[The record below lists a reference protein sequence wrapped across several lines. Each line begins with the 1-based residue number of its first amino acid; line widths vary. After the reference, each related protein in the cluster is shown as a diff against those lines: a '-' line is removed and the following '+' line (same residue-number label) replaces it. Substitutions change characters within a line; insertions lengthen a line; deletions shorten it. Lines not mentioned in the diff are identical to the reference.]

1 MKFTRLFVERPTLVT
16 VFLALVLIAGT
27 LSGFRLVKQQ
37 LPNYDV
43 PSIQVLLTYSG
54 ASTTEMRDAIVRPLE
69 DQIAGAPDLDYV
81 ETSIEPGQATI
92 VAVFALTSDENTD
105 LVQVQGRV
113 QNSLH
118 QLPND
123 LPTPQISIYNP
134 SEAVVVSL
142 AASSTSLSLG
152 QLSAIV
158 TNNVV
163 PTIEQVPG
171 ISYVEENGNVTASI
185 QVNVNPRKL
194 QSSGFTLTD
203 VINAIANNNVR
214 APGGILYAPNRETN
228 LDIRGDVR
236 NVPTVADLL
245 LGNTTTASG
254 ASGVSSLYPWTA
266 VARLYRIADVAKV
279 TDAYETQRVFA
290 YTKGTPTIEL
300 DVQKA
305 AGASEVTASNA
316 VLAELPQLRA
326 QYPQIQFNVLDV
338 QATYTKE
345 LLSGVTRTL
354 IEGII
359 ITALVMLFFLRS
371 WRKAVVVMIA
381 VPTSFLVTLGAM
393 QLMGFTIDTVSLLG
407 MTLMIGILVD
417 DSIVVLENIS
427 RHQEEG
433 EPPRMAAINGLSEIG
448 IATIVITLVIVVV
461 FLPLSFLPG
470 SVGLFLREFGFVVTV
485 ATLTSLFVSF
495 AVTPAL
501 SGRWALLSQWKP
513 WPIVD
518 RFTSWFDR
526 VRTWYARRALRWGL
540 DHQRTVVWVS
550 FGSLVAA
557 LLLIPLGVVG
567 FEYMPPVD
575 RGELF
580 VTIDYPTGT
589 PLTTTT
595 AAVRT
600 AERIVDNVPD
610 LASETS
616 IAGAYQG
623 ALSGYID
630 NGAVGQIHIFL
641 KDSRHRSTQAWSQ
654 TLAREIARA
663 LPGAKVT
670 GVPSTDPS
678 GGISQPIGY
687 VVSSVS
693 GDPSAAAAKVYAAL
707 QQTPGAID
715 VTTSNALDSP
725 QVDVEFN
732 RNAARALDASIGTA
746 STAVR
751 AAYGGY
757 TATEFTGPQ
766 GLKDVQVIYAHRFL
780 NSLSGIEAIP
790 IRANNGS
797 IIQVGDIAEL
807 RSAPAPPLIIRLNR
821 RNVVLIG
828 ANTAPGAMLSNVER
842 AFESRLGALHLPSGI
857 IVAPV
862 AGGNQQQVHET
873 VDEMSISLLLS
884 ILLVYLLMVA
894 LYNGYV
900 TPFIVMFTVPVAVV
914 GALGALALTH
924 QTLNLFS
931 LIGSIMLVGLVAKN
945 GILLVDFAN
954 QLRER
959 GFSKL
964 EAIVESAHHRFRP
977 IVMTTFAMIAGML
990 PLALALDPGAQA
1002 ERPLG
1007 IVVIGGLSSSLVLTL
1022 LLIPIMYLRFA
1033 PEKQPEERLV
1043 TPPTVS
1049 EERGGPAGSRSANEH
1064 RS

>member
-1 MKFTRLFVERPTLVT
+1 MKFTRVFVERPTLVF
-16 VFLALVLIAGT
+16 VFLCLVLIAGT

-54 ASTTEMRDAIVRPLE
+54 ASTTEMRDSIVRPLE
-69 DQIAGAPDLDYV
+69 DQIAGAPDLSYV
-81 ETSIEPGQATI
+81 ETSIQPGQASI
-92 VAVFALTSDENTD
+92 VAVFSLTSDQNTD

-142 AASSTSLSLG
+142 AASSSTLSLG
-152 QLSAIV
+152 DLSAIV
-158 TNNVV
+158 TNDVV
-163 PTIEQVPG
+163 PALEQVQG
-171 ISYVEENGNVTASI
+171 ISYVQENGNVTASI
-185 QVNVNPRKL
+185 QVNVNPRKIS
-194 QSSGFTLTD
+194 SSGFTLTD

-214 APGGILYAPNRETN
+214 APGGIVYSSNRETN
-228 LDIRGDVR
+228 LDIRGDVQD
-236 NVPTVADLL
+236 VPTVADLL
-245 LGNTTTASG
+245 LGNSTTATTSTSG
-254 ASGVSSLYPWTA
+254 SSSVSPWTA
-266 VARLYRIADVAKV
+266 TSRLLHISDVANV
-279 TDAYETQRVFA
+279 QDSYETQRVFA
-290 YTKGTPTIEL
+290 FTNGTPAIEL

-305 AGASEVTASNA
+305 AGSSEVTASNA
-316 VLAELPQLRA
+316 VLAQLPRLEE
-326 QYPQIQFNVLDV
+326 QYPNVKFSVLNV
-338 QATYTKE
+338 QSIYTE
-345 LLSGVTRTL
+345 QLLSGVTRTL

-359 ITALVMLFFLRS
+359 ITAIVMLFFLRS
-371 WRKAVVVMIA
+371 WRKAIVVMIA
-381 VPTSFLVTLGAM
+381 VPASFLVTLAAM
-393 QLMGFTIDTVSLLG
+393 QVMGFTLDTVSLLG

-433 EPPRMAAINGLSEIG
+433 EKPKDAAINGISEIG
-448 IATIVITLVIVVV
+448 VATIVITLVIVVV

-470 SVGLFLREFGFVVTV
+470 TVGLFLREFGLVVTV

-501 SGRWALLSQWKP
+501 SGRWALFSKWKP
-513 WPIVD
+513 WGIID
-518 RFTSWFDR
+518 RFTAWFDG
-526 VRTWYARRALRWGL
+526 VRTWYAQTALSWGL
-540 DHQRTVVWVS
+540 EHRGFVIFVS
-550 FGSLVAA
+550 FASLVLA
-557 LLLIPLGVVG
+557 LLMIPLGIVG

-575 RGELF
+575 RGEMF
-580 VTIDYPTGT
+580 VNINYPTGT
-589 PLTTTT
+589 PLTTVT
-595 AAVRT
+595 AAVRK
-600 AERIVDNVPD
+600 AEQIVLKVPD
-610 LASETS
+610 LQSETA

-623 ALSGYID
+623 MLTGYIN
-630 NGAVGQIHIFL
+630 NGSNGQIHIFL
-641 KDSRHRSTQAWSQ
+641 KPGRHRSTQYWSQ
-654 TLAREIARA
+654 TLAGQIGDV
-663 LPGAKVT
+663 LPGAQVT
-670 GVPSTDPS
+670 GVPSTDPQ

-687 VVSSVS
+687 VIESATTDPTEA
-693 GDPSAAAAKVYAAL
+693 GDKAFAAL
-707 QQTPGAID
+707 EQTPGVID
-715 VTTSNALDSP
+715 ATTSNALESP
-725 QVDVEFN
+725 QIEVNFN

-757 TATEFTGPQ
+757 TATQFTGPN
-766 GLKDVQVIYAHRFL
+766 GLKDVQVIYAMKDL
-780 NSLSGIEAIP
+780 DNLAGISAIP

-797 IIQVGDIAEL
+797 IITVGDIVDL
-807 RSAPAPPLIIRLNR
+807 QNQPAPPLIIRLER

-828 ANTAPGAMLSNVER
+828 ANVAPGATLSNVIR
-842 AFESRLGALHLPSGI
+842 AFERRLRALNLPAEI
-857 IVAPV
+857 TVEPV
-862 AGGNQQQVHET
+862 AGGNQQQVT
-873 VDEMSISLLLS
+873 DTTREMSISLLLS
-884 ILLVYLLMVA
+884 IVLVYLLMVA

-954 QLRER
+954 QLRDR
-959 GFSKL
+959 GLSKL
-964 EAIVESAHHRFRP
+964 DAIVESAHHRFRP

-990 PLALALDPGAQA
+990 PLALALDPGSQA

-1033 PEKQPEERLV
+1033 PDDKKDEAVVKRGPERE
-1043 TPPTVS
+1043 PQTV
-1049 EERGGPAGSRSANEH
+1049 
-1064 RS
+1064 

>member
-16 VFLALVLIAGT
+16 VFLALVFIAGT

-69 DQIAGAPDLDYV
+69 DEIAGAPDLDYV
-81 ETSIEPGQATI
+81 ETSIEPGQASI

-142 AASSTSLSLG
+142 AASSSSLG
-152 QLSAIV
+152 LGALSAIV
-158 TNNVV
+158 TNDIV
-163 PTIEQVPG
+163 PAVEQVPG
-171 ISYVEENGNVTASI
+171 VSYVQENGDVTSSI
-185 QVNVNPRKL
+185 QVNVDPHKL

-203 VINAIANNNVR
+203 VINAISNNNVR
-214 APGGILYAPNRETN
+214 APGGILYQPNRETN
-228 LDIRGDVR
+228 LDIRGDVQD
-236 NVPTVADLL
+236 VPTVADLL
-245 LGNTTTASG
+245 LGNSTTASSSS
-254 ASGVSSLYPWTA
+254 ASSVYPWTA
-266 VARLYRIADVAKV
+266 SSRLYRISDVSNV
-279 TDAYETQRVFA
+279 QDAYETQRVFA
-290 YTKGTPTIEL
+290 YNKGKPTIEL

-305 AGASEVTASNA
+305 AGSSEVTASNA
-316 VLAELPQLRA
+316 VLAQLPRLRA
-326 QYPQIQFNVLDV
+326 QYPQVTFSVLNV
-338 QATYTKE
+338 QSTYTQD

-371 WRKAVVVMIA
+371 WRKAVVVMVA
-381 VPTSFLVTLGAM
+381 VPASFLVTLAAM
-393 QLMGFTIDTVSLLG
+393 QVLGFTVDTVSLLG

-433 EPPRMAAINGLSEIG
+433 EEPQAAAIGGLSEIG
-448 IATIVITLVIVVV
+448 VATIVITLVIVVV

-470 SVGLFLREFGFVVTV
+470 SVGLFLREFGLVVTV

-501 SGRWALLSQWKP
+501 SGRWALLSRWKP
-513 WPIVD
+513 WPIID
-518 RFTSWFDR
+518 RFTAWFDR
-526 VRTWYARRALRWGL
+526 VRVWYAGRALTWGL
-540 DHQRTVVWVS
+540 EHRALVVWIS

-580 VTIDYPTGT
+580 VTINYPTGT
-589 PLTTTT
+589 PLTTTR
-595 AAVRT
+595 AGVLQ
-600 AERIVDNVPD
+600 AEKIVDGVND
-610 LASETS
+610 LESETS
-616 IAGAYQG
+616 IAGAYEG
-623 ALSGYID
+623 ALTGYIT
-630 NGAVGQIHIFL
+630 NGAVGQIHVFL
-641 KDSRHRSTQAWSQ
+641 NAKRHRSTQTWAQS
-654 TLAREIARA
+654 LGNEIQKA
-663 LPGAKVT
+663 LPGAQVVA
-670 GVPSTDPS
+670 VPATDPS

-687 VVSSVS
+687 VVSSAT
-693 GDPSAAAAKVYAAL
+693 GDPSASAARAYQAL
-707 QQTPGAID
+707 VQTPGVID
-715 VTTSNALDSP
+715 ATTSNSADSP
-725 QVDVEFN
+725 QIEVDFN

-757 TATEFTGPQ
+757 TATQFTGPE
-766 GLKDVQVIYAHRFL
+766 GLKDVQVIYKQSDLTNLA
-780 NSLSGIEAIP
+780 GIQAIP

-797 IIQVGDIAEL
+797 IIRVGDIVNLADV
-807 RSAPAPPLIIRLNR
+807 PAPPLIIRLER

-828 ANTAPGAMLSNVER
+828 ANTAPGAVLSNVER
-842 AFESRLGALHLPSGI
+842 SFDKKLRGLHLPSDI
-857 IVAPV
+857 TVAPV
-862 AGGNQQQVHET
+862 AGGNQEQVHDT
-873 VDEMSISLLLS
+873 VSEMSISLLLS

-931 LIGSIMLVGLVAKN
+931 LIGAIMLVGLVAKN

-959 GFSKL
+959 GMSKFD
-964 EAIVESAHHRFRP
+964 AIVESAHHRFRP
-977 IVMTTFAMIAGML
+977 IVMTTLAMIAGML
-990 PLALALDPGAQA
+990 PLALALDPGSQA

-1007 IVVIGGLSSSLVLTL
+1007 IVVIGGLSSSLILTL

-1033 PEKQPEERLV
+1033 PEDQPAPEAALEPV
-1043 TPPTVS
+1043 
-1049 EERGGPAGSRSANEH
+1049 PAR
-1064 RS
+1064 

>member
-1 MKFTRLFVERPTLVT
+1 MKFTRVFVERPTLVT
-16 VFLALVLIAGT
+16 VFLCLVLIAGT

-54 ASTTEMRDAIVRPLE
+54 ASTTEMRDSIVRPLE
-69 DQIAGAPDLDYV
+69 DQIAGAPDLSYV
-81 ETSIEPGQATI
+81 ETAIQPGQASI
-92 VAVFALTSDENTD
+92 VAVFSLTSDENTD

-118 QLPND
+118 QLPSD

-142 AASSTSLSLG
+142 AASSSTLSLG
-152 QLSAIV
+152 DLSAIV
-158 TNNVV
+158 TNDVV
-163 PTIEQVPG
+163 PSIEQVPG
-171 ISYVEENGNVTASI
+171 ISYVQENGDVTASI
-185 QVNVNPRKL
+185 QVNVSPRKIS
-194 QSSGFTLTD
+194 SSGFTLTD

-214 APGGILYAPNRETN
+214 APGGIVYSPNRETN
-228 LDIRGDVR
+228 LDIRGDVQD
-236 NVPTVADLL
+236 VPTVADLL
-245 LGNTTTASG
+245 LGNSTTATTST
-254 ASGVSSLYPWTA
+254 SSSSDVNPWPATS
-266 VARLYRIADVAKV
+266 RLFHISDVANV
-279 TDAYETQRVFA
+279 QDAYETQRVFA
-290 YTKGTPTIEL
+290 FTNATPAIEL

-305 AGASEVTASNA
+305 AGSSEVTASNA
-316 VLAELPQLRA
+316 VLAELPLLEQ
-326 QYPQIQFNVLDV
+326 QYPNVKFSVLNV
-338 QATYTKE
+338 QSVYTE
-345 LLSGVTRTL
+345 QLLSGVTRTL

-371 WRKAVVVMIA
+371 WRKAIVVMIA
-381 VPTSFLVTLGAM
+381 VPASFLVTLAAM
-393 QLMGFTIDTVSLLG
+393 QVMGFTLDTVSLLG

-433 EPPRMAAINGLSEIG
+433 EKPKDAAINGISEIG
-448 IATIVITLVIVVV
+448 VATIVITLVIVVV

-470 SVGLFLREFGFVVTV
+470 TVGLFLREFGLVVTV

-501 SGRWALLSQWKP
+501 SGRWALFSKWKP
-513 WPIVD
+513 WGIID
-518 RFTSWFDR
+518 RFTDWFDG
-526 VRTWYARRALRWGL
+526 VRTWYARTALNWGL
-540 DHQRTVVWVS
+540 EHRSLVVWVS
-550 FGSLVAA
+550 FGSLVVA
-557 LLLIPLGVVG
+557 LALIPLGIVG

-580 VTIDYPTGT
+580 VNIDYPTGT
-589 PLTTTT
+589 PLTTVT
-595 AAVRT
+595 AAVRK
-600 AERIVDNVPD
+600 AEQIVLKVPD
-610 LASETS
+610 LQSETS

-623 ALSGYID
+623 MLTGYIN
-630 NGAVGQIHIFL
+630 NGSNGQIHIFL
-641 KDSRHRSTQAWSQ
+641 KDNRHRSTQYWSQ
-654 TLAREIARA
+654 TLANQIGNL
-663 LPGAKVT
+663 LPGAQVT

-687 VVSSVS
+687 VIESATTDPTDA
-693 GDPSAAAAKVYAAL
+693 GDKAFAAL
-707 QQTPGAID
+707 QETPGVID
-715 VTTSNALDSP
+715 ATTSNALESP
-725 QVDVEFN
+725 QIEVNFN

-757 TATEFTGPQ
+757 TATQFTGPN
-766 GLKDVQVIYAHRFL
+766 GLKDVQVIYEMKDL
-780 NSLSGIEAIP
+780 SNLSGISTIP

-797 IIQVGDIAEL
+797 IITVGDIVDLENQ
-807 RSAPAPPLIIRLNR
+807 PAPPLIIRLER

-828 ANTAPGAMLSNVER
+828 ANVAPGAVLSNVIRAYER
-842 AFESRLGALHLPSGI
+842 RLRTLNLPSDI
-857 IVAPV
+857 TVAPV
-862 AGGNQQQVHET
+862 SGGNQEQVT
-873 VDEMSISLLLS
+873 DTTYEMSVSLLLS

-914 GALGALALTH
+914 GALGALAITH

-954 QLRER
+954 QLRDR
-959 GFSKL
+959 GLTKFD
-964 EAIVESAHHRFRP
+964 AIVESAHHRFRP

-990 PLALALDPGAQA
+990 PLALALDPGSQA

-1033 PEKQPEERLV
+1033 PDDRKDEALVKRGPERESV
-1043 TPPTVS
+1043 PV
-1049 EERGGPAGSRSANEH
+1049 
-1064 RS
+1064 

>member
-1 MKFTRLFVERPTLVT
+1 MRFTRLFVERPTLVT
-16 VFLALVLIAGT
+16 VFLCLVLIAGS

-43 PSIQVLLTYSG
+43 PSIQVLLTYNG

-69 DQIAGAPDLDYV
+69 DQIAGSPDLSYV
-81 ETSIEPGQATI
+81 ETSIEPGQASI
-92 VAVFALTSDENTD
+92 VAVFSLTSDENTD

-142 AASSTSLSLG
+142 AASSTTDSLG

-158 TNNVV
+158 TNDIV
-163 PTIEQVPG
+163 PAIEQVPG
-171 ISYVEENGNVTASI
+171 VSYVQENGNVTASI
-185 QVNVNPRKL
+185 QVNVDPQKI
-194 QSSGFTLTD
+194 SASGFTLTD

-214 APGGILYAPNRETN
+214 APGGIVYEPNRETN
-228 LDIRGDVR
+228 LDIRGDVQD
-236 NVPTVADLL
+236 VPTVANLL
-245 LGNTTTASG
+245 VGNSTTAP
-254 ASGVSSLYPWTA
+254 ASSSTSSVYPWTA
-266 VARLYRIADVAKV
+266 TSRLYRISDVANV
-279 TDAYETQRVFA
+279 QDAYETQRVYA
-290 YTKGTPTIEL
+290 YTNGTPAIEL

-305 AGASEVTASNA
+305 AGSSEVTASNA
-316 VLAELPQLRA
+316 VIAQLPRLEQ
-326 QYPQIQFNVLDV
+326 QYPEIKFSVLNV
-338 QATYTKE
+338 QSTYTQD

-354 IEGII
+354 IEGIL
-359 ITALVMLFFLRS
+359 ITAIVMLFFLRS
-371 WRKAVVVMIA
+371 WRKAVVVMVA
-381 VPTSFLVTLGAM
+381 VPASFLVTLAAM
-393 QLMGFTIDTVSLLG
+393 NVLGFTLDTVSLLG

-433 EPPRMAAINGLSEIG
+433 EKPKEAAINGISEIG
-448 IATIVITLVIVVV
+448 VATIVITLVIVVV

-470 SVGLFLREFGFVVTV
+470 SVGLFLREFGLVVTV

-501 SGRWALLSQWKP
+501 SGRWALFSRWQP
-513 WPIVD
+513 WGVID
-518 RFTSWFDR
+518 RFTEWFDG
-526 VRTWYARRALRWGL
+526 VRIWYARTALTWGLERRAL
-540 DHQRTVVWVS
+540 VVWVS
-550 FGSLVAA
+550 FGSLVVA

-567 FEYMPPVD
+567 FEYYPPVD

-580 VTIDYPTGT
+580 VNINYPTGT
-589 PLTTTT
+589 PLTAVTN
-595 AAVRT
+595 AVRQ
-600 AERIVDNVPD
+600 AEQIVLKTPD
-610 LASETS
+610 LQSETS
-616 IAGAYQG
+616 ISGAYEG
-623 ALSGYID
+623 ALTGYIN
-630 NGAVGQIHIFL
+630 NGAIGQIHIFL
-641 KDSRHRSTQAWSQ
+641 KTGRHNSTQYWSQ
-654 TLAREIARA
+654 QLASRIQNA
-663 LPGAKVT
+663 LPGAQVT

-687 VVSSVS
+687 VIESATT
-693 GDPSAAAAKVYAAL
+693 DPTDAGNQAFAAL
-707 QQTPGAID
+707 QKTPGVID
-715 VTTSNALDSP
+715 ATTSNALESP
-725 QVDVEFN
+725 QIEVNFN

-757 TATEFTGPQ
+757 TATQFTGPD
-766 GLKDVQVIYAHRFL
+766 GLKNVQVIYEQKDLVNLA
-780 NSLSGIEAIP
+780 GISAIP

-797 IIQVGDIAEL
+797 IIRVGDIVDL
-807 RSAPAPPLIIRLNR
+807 QDVPAPPLIIRLER

-828 ANTAPGAMLSNVER
+828 ANVAPGATLSNVVRDYER
-842 AFESRLGALHLPSGI
+842 RLRALHLPSDI
-857 IVAPV
+857 TVAPV
-862 AGGNQQQVHET
+862 AGGNQQQVT
-873 VDEMSISLLLS
+873 DTTYEMSVSLLLS

-914 GALGALALTH
+914 GALGALAITR

-931 LIGSIMLVGLVAKN
+931 LIGCIMLVGLVAKN

-954 QLRER
+954 QLRDR
-959 GFSKL
+959 GLSKL
-964 EAIVESAHHRFRP
+964 DAIVESAHHRFRP

-990 PLALALDPGAQA
+990 PLALALDPGSQA

-1022 LLIPIMYLRFA
+1022 LLIPIMYLRFS
-1033 PEKQPEERLV
+1033 PEDRKDEKLVHRPASPEPV
-1043 TPPTVS
+1043 QV
-1049 EERGGPAGSRSANEH
+1049 
-1064 RS
+1064 

>member
-1 MKFTRLFVERPTLVT
+1 MRFTRLFVERPTLVT
-16 VFLALVLIAGT
+16 VFLCLVLIAGS

-43 PSIQVLLTYSG
+43 PSIQVLLTYNG

-69 DQIAGAPDLDYV
+69 DQIAGSPDLSYV
-81 ETSIEPGQATI
+81 ETSIEPGQASI
-92 VAVFALTSDENTD
+92 VAVFSLTSDENTD

-142 AASSTSLSLG
+142 AASSTTDSLG

-158 TNNVV
+158 TNDIV
-163 PTIEQVPG
+163 PAIEQVPG
-171 ISYVEENGNVTASI
+171 VSYVQENGNVTASI
-185 QVNVNPRKL
+185 QVNVDPQKI
-194 QSSGFTLTD
+194 SASGFTLTD

-214 APGGILYAPNRETN
+214 APGGIVYEPNRETN
-228 LDIRGDVR
+228 LDIRGDVQD
-236 NVPTVADLL
+236 VPTVANLL
-245 LGNTTTASG
+245 VGNSTTAS
-254 ASGVSSLYPWTA
+254 ASSSTSSVYPWTA
-266 VARLYRIADVAKV
+266 TSRLYRISDVANV
-279 TDAYETQRVFA
+279 QDAYETQRVYA
-290 YTKGTPTIEL
+290 YTNGTPAIEL

-305 AGASEVTASNA
+305 AGSSEVTASNA
-316 VLAELPQLRA
+316 VIAQLPRLEQ
-326 QYPQIQFNVLDV
+326 QYPEIKFSVLNV
-338 QATYTKE
+338 QSTYTQD

-354 IEGII
+354 IEGIL
-359 ITALVMLFFLRS
+359 ITAIVMLFFLRS
-371 WRKAVVVMIA
+371 WRKAVVVMVA
-381 VPTSFLVTLGAM
+381 VPASFLVTLAAM
-393 QLMGFTIDTVSLLG
+393 NVLGFTLDTVSLLG

-433 EPPRMAAINGLSEIG
+433 EKPKEAAINGISEIG
-448 IATIVITLVIVVV
+448 VATIVITLVIVVV

-470 SVGLFLREFGFVVTV
+470 SVGLFLREFGLVVTV

-501 SGRWALLSQWKP
+501 SGRWALFSRWQP
-513 WPIVD
+513 WGVID
-518 RFTSWFDR
+518 RFTEWFDG
-526 VRTWYARRALRWGL
+526 VRIWYARTALTWGLERRAL
-540 DHQRTVVWVS
+540 VVWVS
-550 FGSLVAA
+550 FGSLVVA

-567 FEYMPPVD
+567 FEYYPPVD

-580 VTIDYPTGT
+580 VNINYPTGT
-589 PLTTTT
+589 PLTAVTN
-595 AAVRT
+595 AVRQ
-600 AERIVDNVPD
+600 AEQIVLKTPD
-610 LASETS
+610 LQSETS
-616 IAGAYQG
+616 ISGAYEG
-623 ALSGYID
+623 ALTGYIN
-630 NGAVGQIHIFL
+630 NGAIGQIHIFL
-641 KDSRHRSTQAWSQ
+641 KTGRHNSTQYWSQ
-654 TLAREIARA
+654 QLASRIQNA
-663 LPGAKVT
+663 LPGAQVT

-687 VVSSVS
+687 VIESATT
-693 GDPSAAAAKVYAAL
+693 DPTDAGNQAFAAL
-707 QQTPGAID
+707 QKTPGVID
-715 VTTSNALDSP
+715 ATTSNALESP
-725 QVDVEFN
+725 QIEVNFN

-757 TATEFTGPQ
+757 TATQFTGPD
-766 GLKDVQVIYAHRFL
+766 GLKNVQVIYEQKDLVNLA
-780 NSLSGIEAIP
+780 GISAIP

-797 IIQVGDIAEL
+797 IIRVGDIVDL
-807 RSAPAPPLIIRLNR
+807 QDVPAPPLIIRLER

-828 ANTAPGAMLSNVER
+828 ANVAPGATLSNVVRDYER
-842 AFESRLGALHLPSGI
+842 RLRALHLPSDI
-857 IVAPV
+857 TVAPV
-862 AGGNQQQVHET
+862 AGGNQQQVT
-873 VDEMSISLLLS
+873 DTTYEMSVSLLLS

-914 GALGALALTH
+914 GALGALAITR

-931 LIGSIMLVGLVAKN
+931 LIGCIMLVGLVAKN

-954 QLRER
+954 QLRDR
-959 GFSKL
+959 GLSKL
-964 EAIVESAHHRFRP
+964 DAIVESAHHRFRP

-990 PLALALDPGAQA
+990 PLALALDPGSQA

-1022 LLIPIMYLRFA
+1022 LLIPIMYLRFS
-1033 PEKQPEERLV
+1033 PEDRKDEKLVHRPASPEPIQV
-1043 TPPTVS
+1043 
-1049 EERGGPAGSRSANEH
+1049 
-1064 RS
+1064 

>member
-1 MKFTRLFVERPTLVT
+1 MKFTRVFVERPTLVT
-16 VFLALVLIAGT
+16 VFLCLVLIAGT

-54 ASTTEMRDAIVRPLE
+54 ASTTEMRDSIVMPLE

-81 ETSIEPGQATI
+81 ETSIQPGQATI
-92 VAVFALTSDENTD
+92 VAVFSLTSDQNTD

-118 QLPND
+118 QLPSD

-142 AASSTSLSLG
+142 AASSTSYSLG

-158 TNNVV
+158 TNDVV
-163 PTIEQVPG
+163 PAIEQVPG
-171 ISYVEENGNVTASI
+171 VSYVEENGDVTASL
-185 QVNVNPRKL
+185 QVNVDPQKL
-194 QSSGFTLTD
+194 STSGFTLTD
-203 VINAIANNNVR
+203 VINAISNNNVR
-214 APGGILYAPNRETN
+214 EPGGIVYQPNRETN
-228 LDIRGDVR
+228 LDVRGDIQ
-236 NVPTVADLL
+236 NVPTVANLL
-245 LGNTTTASG
+245 LGNTTTAATST
-254 ASGVSSLYPWTA
+254 SSSSSVYPWTSTS
-266 VARLYRIADVAKV
+266 RLWRISDVANV
-279 TDAYETQRVFA
+279 QDSYETQRVFA
-290 YTKGTPTIEL
+290 FTNGTPTIEL

-305 AGASEVTASNA
+305 AGSSEVTASNA
-316 VLAELPQLRA
+316 VLAQLPRLEQ
-326 QYPQIQFNVLDV
+326 QYPQLKFTVLNV
-338 QATYTKE
+338 QSIYTQQ
-345 LLSGVTRTL
+345 LLEGVTRTL

-371 WRKAVVVMIA
+371 WRKAIVVMVA
-381 VPTSFLVTLGAM
+381 VPASFLVTLAAM
-393 QLMGFTIDTVSLLG
+393 QVLGFTLDTVSLLG

-427 RHQEEG
+427 RHQEDG
-433 EPPRMAAINGLSEIG
+433 EKPKDAAINGISEIG

-470 SVGLFLREFGFVVTV
+470 TVGLFLREFGLVVTV

-501 SGRWALLSQWKP
+501 SGRWALFSRWRP
-513 WPIVD
+513 WGVID
-518 RFTSWFDR
+518 RFTEWFDG
-526 VRTWYARRALRWGL
+526 VRTWYAQSALTWGL
-540 DHQRTVVWVS
+540 EHRRLVVWVS
-550 FGSLVAA
+550 FGSLVLA

-567 FEYMPPVD
+567 FEYMPSVD

-580 VTIDYPTGT
+580 INVSFPTGT

-595 AAVRT
+595 NAIRQ
-600 AERIVDNVPD
+600 AEQIVLKVPD
-610 LASETS
+610 LQSETA

-623 ALSGYID
+623 TLTGYIN
-630 NGAVGQIHIFL
+630 NGAMGQIHIFL
-641 KDSRHRSTQAWSQ
+641 KSGRRRSTQYWSQ
-654 TLAREIARA
+654 TLASQIGQA
-663 LPGAKVT
+663 LPSAQVT

-687 VVSSVS
+687 VVQSATS
-693 GDPSAAAAKVYAAL
+693 DPSDAANKAFAAL
-707 QQTPGAID
+707 EQTPGVID
-715 VTTSNALDSP
+715 ATTSNALESP
-725 QVDVEFN
+725 QLDVNFN
-732 RNAARALDASIGTA
+732 RNAARALDTSIGTA
-746 STAVR
+746 STAIR

-757 TATEFTGPQ
+757 TATQFTGSD
-766 GLKDVQVIYAHRFL
+766 GLKYVQVIYEEANL
-780 NSLSGIEAIP
+780 NNLSGISSIL

-797 IIQVGDIAEL
+797 IVTVGDIVALENQ
-807 RSAPAPPLIIRLNR
+807 PAPPLIIRLER

-828 ANTAPGAMLSNVER
+828 ANVAPGATLSNVIR
-842 AFESRLGALHLPSGI
+842 AYTRRLRALHLPSDI
-857 IVAPV
+857 TVAPV
-862 AGGNQQQVHET
+862 QGGNQQQVSQT
-873 VDEMSISLLLS
+873 TYEMGISLLLS

-914 GALGALALTH
+914 GALGALAITH

-954 QLRER
+954 QLRHR
-959 GFSKL
+959 GLTKL
-964 EAIVESAHHRFRP
+964 DAIVESAHHRFRP

-990 PLALALDPGAQA
+990 PLALALDPGSQA

-1007 IVVIGGLSSSLVLTL
+1007 VVVIGGLSSSLILTL

-1033 PEKQPEERLV
+1033 PADKPDVQTAAIPSTETETAPV
-1043 TPPTVS
+1043 
-1049 EERGGPAGSRSANEH
+1049 
-1064 RS
+1064 

>member
-16 VFLALVLIAGT
+16 VFLSLVLIAGT
-27 LSGFRLVKQQ
+27 LSGVRLVKQQ

-69 DQIAGAPDLDYV
+69 DQIAGAPDLSYV
-81 ETSIEPGQATI
+81 ETSIEPGQASI
-92 VAVFALTSDENTD
+92 VAVFSLTSDENTD

-118 QLPND
+118 QLPSD

-134 SEAVVVSL
+134 SEAVVTSL
-142 AASSTSLSLG
+142 AASSSTLSLG
-152 QLSAIV
+152 ALSAIV
-158 TNNVV
+158 TNDVV
-163 PTIEQVPG
+163 PALEQVPG
-171 ISYVEENGNVTASI
+171 ISYVQENGDVTASI
-185 QVNVNPRKL
+185 QVNVDPHKL
-194 QSSGFTLTD
+194 DSSGFTLTD

-214 APGGILYAPNRETN
+214 APGGIVYEANRETN
-228 LDIRGDVR
+228 LDVRGDVQD
-236 NVPTVADLL
+236 VPTVADLL
-245 LGNTTTASG
+245 LGNSTTAS
-254 ASGVSSLYPWTA
+254 SSSSSTTYPWTTTS
-266 VARLYRIADVAKV
+266 RLYRIADVANV
-279 TDAYETQRVFA
+279 QDAYETQRVFA
-290 YTKGTPTIEL
+290 YTSGTPAIEL
-300 DVQKA
+300 DIQKA

-316 VLAELPQLRA
+316 VLAELPKLKL
-326 QYPQIQFNVLDV
+326 QYPDVNFTVLNV
-338 QATYTKE
+338 QSTYTE
-345 LLSGVTRTL
+345 DLLSGVTRTL

-381 VPTSFLVTLGAM
+381 VPASFLVTLGAM
-393 QLMGFTIDTVSLLG
+393 QVLGFTLDTVSLLG

-433 EPPRMAAINGLSEIG
+433 EQPKDAAINGISEIG
-448 IATIVITLVIVVV
+448 VATIVITLVIVVV

-470 SVGLFLREFGFVVTV
+470 SVGLFLREFGLVVTV
-485 ATLTSLFVSF
+485 ATLTSLFISF

-501 SGRWALLSQWKP
+501 SGRWALFSKWKP
-513 WPIVD
+513 WSVVD
-518 RFTSWFDR
+518 RFTDWFDG
-526 VRTWYARRALRWGL
+526 VRIWYAQRALTWGL
-540 DHQRTVVWVS
+540 EHRALIVWIS
-550 FGSLVAA
+550 FGSLVLA
-557 LLLIPLGVVG
+557 LLLIPLGLVG

-580 VTIDYPTGT
+580 VTINYPTGT
-589 PLTTTT
+589 PL
-595 AAVRT
+595 AAVTGAVRK
-600 AERIVDNVPD
+600 AEALVLRSPD
-610 LASETS
+610 LQSETS
-616 IAGAYQG
+616 IAGAYEG
-623 ALSGYID
+623 ALTGYIS
-630 NGAVGQIHIFL
+630 NGAVGQIHVFL
-641 KDSRHRSTQAWSQ
+641 KDSRRRSTQYWSQ
-654 TLAREIARA
+654 TFAQEIQDA
-663 LPGAKVT
+663 LPGALVT

-687 VVSSVS
+687 VVESATS
-693 GDPSAAAAKVYAAL
+693 DPSSAADKAFALL
-707 QQTPGAID
+707 QQTPGVID
-715 VTTSNALDSP
+715 ATTSNALESP
-725 QVDVEFN
+725 QIEVNFN

-757 TATEFTGPQ
+757 TATEFTGPD
-766 GLKDVQVIYAHRFL
+766 GLKDVQVIYRAQDL
-780 NSLSGIEAIP
+780 DNLTGISAIP

-797 IIQVGDIAEL
+797 IIRVGDIVDL
-807 RSAPAPPLIIRLNR
+807 QMQPAPPLIIRLER

-828 ANTAPGAMLSNVER
+828 ANVAPGATLSNVIRSFER
-842 AFESRLGALHLPSGI
+842 RLRTLHLSSDI
-857 IVAPV
+857 TITPV
-862 AGGNQQQVHET
+862 AGGNQQEVT
-873 VDEMSISLLLS
+873 DTTTEMGISLLLS

-914 GALGALALTH
+914 GALGALALTR

-931 LIGSIMLVGLVAKN
+931 LIGAIMLVGLVAKN

-959 GFSKL
+959 GLSKMD
-964 EAIVESAHHRFRP
+964 AIIESAHHRFRP

-990 PLALALDPGAQA
+990 PLALALDPGSQA

-1007 IVVIGGLSSSLVLTL
+1007 IVVIGGLSSSLILTL

-1033 PEKQPEERLV
+1033 PEDTTAPE
-1043 TPPTVS
+1043 
-1049 EERGGPAGSRSANEH
+1049 ASRSEALPATASADG
-1064 RS
+1064 R

>member
-1 MKFTRLFVERPTLVT
+1 MRFTRLFVERPTLVT
-16 VFLALVLIAGT
+16 VFLCLVLIAGS

-43 PSIQVLLTYSG
+43 PSIQVLLTYNG

-69 DQIAGAPDLDYV
+69 DQIAGSPDLSYV
-81 ETSIEPGQATI
+81 ETSIEPGQASI
-92 VAVFALTSDENTD
+92 VAVFSLTSDENTD

-142 AASSTSLSLG
+142 AASSTTDSLG

-158 TNNVV
+158 TNDIV
-163 PTIEQVPG
+163 PAIEQVPG
-171 ISYVEENGNVTASI
+171 VSYVQENGNVTASI
-185 QVNVNPRKL
+185 QVNVDPQKI
-194 QSSGFTLTD
+194 SASGFTLTD

-214 APGGILYAPNRETN
+214 APGGIVYEPNRETN
-228 LDIRGDVR
+228 LDIRGDVQD
-236 NVPTVADLL
+236 VPTVANLL
-245 LGNTTTASG
+245 VGNSTTAS
-254 ASGVSSLYPWTA
+254 ASSSTSSVYPWTA
-266 VARLYRIADVAKV
+266 TSRLYRISDVANV
-279 TDAYETQRVFA
+279 QDAYETQRVYA
-290 YTKGTPTIEL
+290 YTNGTPAIEL

-305 AGASEVTASNA
+305 AGSSEVTASNA
-316 VLAELPQLRA
+316 VIAQLPRLEQ
-326 QYPQIQFNVLDV
+326 QYPEIKFSVLNV
-338 QATYTKE
+338 QSTYTQD

-354 IEGII
+354 IEGIL
-359 ITALVMLFFLRS
+359 ITAIVMLFFLRS
-371 WRKAVVVMIA
+371 WRKAVVVMVA
-381 VPTSFLVTLGAM
+381 VPASFLVTLAAM
-393 QLMGFTIDTVSLLG
+393 NVLGFTLDTVSLLG

-433 EPPRMAAINGLSEIG
+433 EKPKEAAINGISEIG
-448 IATIVITLVIVVV
+448 VATIVITLVIVVV

-470 SVGLFLREFGFVVTV
+470 SVGLFLREFGLVVTV

-501 SGRWALLSQWKP
+501 SGRWALFSRWQP
-513 WPIVD
+513 WGVID
-518 RFTSWFDR
+518 RFTEWFDG
-526 VRTWYARRALRWGL
+526 VRIWYARTALTWGLERRAL
-540 DHQRTVVWVS
+540 VVWVS
-550 FGSLVAA
+550 FGSLVVA

-567 FEYMPPVD
+567 FEYYPPVD

-580 VTIDYPTGT
+580 VNINYPTGT
-589 PLTTTT
+589 PLTAVTN
-595 AAVRT
+595 AVRQ
-600 AERIVDNVPD
+600 AEQIVLKTPD
-610 LASETS
+610 LQSETS
-616 IAGAYQG
+616 ISGAYEG
-623 ALSGYID
+623 ALTGYIN
-630 NGAVGQIHIFL
+630 NGAIGQIHIFL
-641 KDSRHRSTQAWSQ
+641 KTGRHNSTQYWSQ
-654 TLAREIARA
+654 QLASRIQNA
-663 LPGAKVT
+663 LPGAQVT

-687 VVSSVS
+687 VIESATT
-693 GDPSAAAAKVYAAL
+693 DPTDAGNQAFAAL
-707 QQTPGAID
+707 QKTPGVID
-715 VTTSNALDSP
+715 ATTSNALESP
-725 QVDVEFN
+725 QIEVNFN

-757 TATEFTGPQ
+757 TATQFTGPD
-766 GLKDVQVIYAHRFL
+766 GLKNVQVIYEQKDLVNLA
-780 NSLSGIEAIP
+780 GISAIP

-797 IIQVGDIAEL
+797 IIRVGDIVDL
-807 RSAPAPPLIIRLNR
+807 QDVPAPPLIIRLER
-821 RNVVLIG
+821 RNVVLTG
-828 ANTAPGAMLSNVER
+828 ANVAPGATLSNVVRDYER
-842 AFESRLGALHLPSGI
+842 RLRALHLPSDI
-857 IVAPV
+857 TVAPV
-862 AGGNQQQVHET
+862 AGGNQQQVT
-873 VDEMSISLLLS
+873 DTTYEMSVSLLLS

-914 GALGALALTH
+914 GALGALAITR

-931 LIGSIMLVGLVAKN
+931 LIGCIMLVGLVAKN

-954 QLRER
+954 QLRDR
-959 GFSKL
+959 GLSKL
-964 EAIVESAHHRFRP
+964 DAIVESAHHRFRP

-990 PLALALDPGAQA
+990 PLALALDPGSQA

-1022 LLIPIMYLRFA
+1022 LLIPIMYLRFS
-1033 PEKQPEERLV
+1033 PEDRKDEKLVHRPASPEPV
-1043 TPPTVS
+1043 QV
-1049 EERGGPAGSRSANEH
+1049 
-1064 RS
+1064 

>member
-1 MKFTRLFVERPTLVT
+1 MRFTRLFVERPTLVT
-16 VFLALVLIAGT
+16 VFLCLVLIAGT

-69 DQIAGAPDLDYV
+69 DQIAGAPDLSYV
-81 ETSIEPGQATI
+81 QTSIEPGQATI

-118 QLPND
+118 QLPSD

-142 AASSTSLSLG
+142 AASSATLSLG

-158 TNNVV
+158 TNDIV
-163 PTIEQVPG
+163 PSIEQVPG
-171 ISYVEENGNVTASI
+171 VSYVQENGNVTASI
-185 QVNVNPRKL
+185 QVNVDPNKVA
-194 QSSGFTLTD
+194 SSGFTLTD
-203 VINAIANNNVR
+203 VINAISNNNVR
-214 APGGILYAPNRETN
+214 APGGIVYEPNRETN
-228 LDIRGDVR
+228 LDIRGDVQD
-236 NVPTVADLL
+236 VPTVANLL
-245 LGNTTTASG
+245 LGNSTTAS
-254 ASGVSSLYPWTA
+254 SSSSTSSVYPWTA
-266 VARLYRIADVAKV
+266 SSRLYRISDVANV
-279 TDAYETQRVFA
+279 QDTYETQRVFA
-290 YTKGTPTIEL
+290 YTNGTPAIEL

-305 AGASEVTASNA
+305 AGSSEVTASNA
-316 VLAELPQLRA
+316 VIAQIPRLKQ
-326 QYPQIQFNVLDV
+326 QYPQVNFSVLNV
-338 QATYTKE
+338 QSTYTKE

-359 ITALVMLFFLRS
+359 ITAFVMLFFLRS

-381 VPTSFLVTLGAM
+381 VPASFLVTLAAM
-393 QLMGFTIDTVSLLG
+393 QVLGFTLDTVSLLG

-433 EPPRMAAINGLSEIG
+433 EKPKDAAINGISEIG
-448 IATIVITLVIVVV
+448 VATIVITLVIVVV

-470 SVGLFLREFGFVVTV
+470 SVGLFLREFGLVVTV

-501 SGRWALLSQWKP
+501 SGRWALFSRWRP
-513 WPIVD
+513 WGIID
-518 RFTSWFDR
+518 RFTEWFDG
-526 VRTWYARRALRWGL
+526 VRTWYAQTALSWGL
-540 DHQRTVVWVS
+540 EHRSTVVWVS

-557 LLLIPLGVVG
+557 LLLIPLGIVG

-580 VTIDYPTGT
+580 ININYPTGT
-589 PLTTTT
+589 PLTSVTG
-595 AAVRT
+595 AVRQ
-600 AERIVDNVPD
+600 AEQIVLKVPD
-610 LASETS
+610 VQSETS
-616 IAGAYQG
+616 IAGAYEG
-623 ALSGYID
+623 ALSGYIG
-630 NGAVGQIHIFL
+630 NGAIGQIHIFL
-641 KDSRHRSTQAWSQ
+641 KDGRHSSTQSWSQ
-654 TLAREIARA
+654 TLAKQIQGA
-663 LPGAKVT
+663 LPGAQVT

-687 VVSSVS
+687 VIESATV
-693 GDPSAAAAKVYAAL
+693 DPTDAANRAFAAL
-707 QQTPGAID
+707 QQTPGVID
-715 VTTSNALDSP
+715 ATTSNALESP
-725 QVDVEFN
+725 QIEVDFN

-757 TATEFTGPQ
+757 TATQFTGPD
-766 GLKDVQVIYAHRFL
+766 GLKDVQVIYEQKDLTDLA
-780 NSLSGIEAIP
+780 GISAIP

-797 IIQVGDIAEL
+797 IIRVGDIVNL
-807 RSAPAPPLIIRLNR
+807 QNVPAPPLIIRLER

-828 ANTAPGAMLSNVER
+828 ANIAPGATLSNVER
-842 AFESRLGALHLPSGI
+842 SFEGRLRALHLPADI
-857 IVAPV
+857 TVAPV
-862 AGGNQQQVHET
+862 SGGNQQQVHDT
-873 VDEMSISLLLS
+873 VFEMSISLLLS

-914 GALGALALTH
+914 GALGALALTR

-954 QLRER
+954 QLRDR
-959 GFSKL
+959 GLTKL
-964 EAIVESAHHRFRP
+964 DAIVESAHHRFRP
-977 IVMTTFAMIAGML
+977 IVMTTVAMIAGML
-990 PLALALDPGAQA
+990 PLALALDPGSQA

-1033 PEKQPEERLV
+1033 PEDRKDEKLV
-1043 TPPTVS
+1043 NVPPRESVPVS
-1049 EERGGPAGSRSANEH
+1049 
-1064 RS
+1064 